1 MVDPAPVRRSTGP
14 LGWQRLRYRL
24 WRQVGERPDGELP
37 RTPFTRF
44 YAALIVFSCVFA
56 VLNTEAENMPQLAL
70 SLDRLDLA
78 ISLLFLLEYLLR
90 LWVSPLSGRYG
101 QGWQAGLRYL
111 ASPFALIDLVAL
123 LPLLLGLLGSEL
135 YLVRLLRLLRILRVS
150 RSRRFREAVFRLR
163 YTFSAKRAD
172 LEVALIFTST
182 VILISAVGLYLA
194 EGTRQ
199 PAQFGSIPRALWW
212 AVCTVT
218 TVGYGDVVPL
228 TLPGRLL
235 GGLTALAGIA
245 AIAIPTG
252 ILVVGF
258 SEAAQELERRRRNGD
273 SATASPSHQPR
284 SDNPLHTNRAATAI
298 NPAAAPGRSRAPR
311 RWRRRYRR

>member
-1 MVDPAPVRRSTGP
+1 MVDPAPVSSAAGP
-14 LGWQRLRYRL
+14 LGLQRLRRSL

-56 VLNTEAENMPQLAL
+56 VLNTKADSVPQLAL
-70 SLDRLDLA
+70 SFDRLDLA

-123 LPLLLGLLGSEL
+123 LPLLGSEV

-273 SATASPSHQPR
+273 SATASSTHQPR
-284 SDNPLHTNRAATAI
+284 SDNPVHADRAATAL
-298 NPAAAPGRSRAPR
+298 NRAGAPGRSRAPR